1 MSAVRRDAYPGL
13 PERAVRLSPSP
24 AAVGRHICAMPLPS
38 GMTLRLIP
46 TAGHLAIIEMQ
57 ETMLGLELANLTY
70 PCSAWSL
77 CATTSVSCHVAV
89 GPVGVDADPLG
100 RRLLLSE

>member
-1 MSAVRRDAYPGL
+1 MSAVRRDVYPGL

-24 AAVGRHICAMPLPS
+24 AAVQWS